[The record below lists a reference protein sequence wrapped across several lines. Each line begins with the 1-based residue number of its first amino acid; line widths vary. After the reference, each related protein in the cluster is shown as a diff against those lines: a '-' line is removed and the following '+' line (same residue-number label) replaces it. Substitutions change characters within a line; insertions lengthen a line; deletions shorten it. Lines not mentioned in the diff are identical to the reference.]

1 MRDNSE
7 LKVEAEKLRKMQPNV
22 RRTSI
27 FGDNHH
33 DAIDMQIEVLLDE
46 TFDIDGVN
54 GGRDDGDI
62 PDNVADAAI
71 AAIEWRDEDS
81 EDAPSEDWKSLLVN

>member
-1 MRDNSE
+1 MRDNLE
-7 LKVEAEKLRKMQPNV
+7 LKLEVEKLRRMQPSV
-22 RRTSI
+22 RKMSA

-33 DAIDMQIEVLLDE
+33 DAIEMQIAVLLDD
-46 TFDIDGVN
+46 TLDIDGVN

-71 AAIEWRDEDS
+71 SAMDWRDE
-81 EDAPSEDWKSLLVN
+81 ETQELPSEEWKSLLVN